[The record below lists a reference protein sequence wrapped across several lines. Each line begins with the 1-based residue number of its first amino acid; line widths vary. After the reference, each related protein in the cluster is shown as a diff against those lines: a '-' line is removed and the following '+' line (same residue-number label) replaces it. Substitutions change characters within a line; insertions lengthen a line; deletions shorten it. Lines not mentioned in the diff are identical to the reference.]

1 MLDLDAKVSCSNCGY
16 DLMGVP
22 REGRCPECGQRY
34 DIALGMGVTKVSAN
48 MLAHQRGDKAVYLVK
63 LWGMIIAAAACLG
76 IGGLLSLISSEPR
89 RPIMLGMLLASLFAF
104 GAFVTWFTERK

>member
-16 DLMGVP
+16 DLMGVA

-34 DIALGMGVTKVSAN
+34 DLALGMGVTKVSAN
-48 MLAHQRGDKAVYLVK
+48 MLAHQRGDKAIYLVK
-63 LWGMIIAAAACLG
+63 VWGMAFAAVACLG
-76 IGGLLSLISSEPR
+76 IGGLLSLVSSEPS
-89 RPIMLGMLLASLFAF
+89 RPLMLGALIASLFAF